1 MLEGYRRAHT
11 LFAPPSPFR
20 GSHMT
25 GSPRGSQK
33 ARDTL
38 AYLRDNIS
46 TGVWA
51 IGELIPKEP
60 ELMELIGVG
69 KSTVR
74 EAVRSLA
81 TFGMLQ
87 TVPGVGTFVR
97 ARTPVSTILTEFL
110 VDHDLEEVLVYRR
123 SLEIEAAQHA
133 AVNRSEE
140 QLVLLR
146 DAFARSH
153 GGAAPIDRCDQSS
166 TPGSFHLLI
175 VEASGSK
182 LLLDLYLGVISVLQ
196 KASAEGRVIL
206 GTTPETMHLD
216 HEAVLNAIEARD
228 VRNAAHSMAL
238 HVDRD
243 LGLRTDMLEFNPQT
257 ERATSLIDA
266 GYDPGQV
273 D

>member
-38 AYLRDNIS
+38 EYLRDNIS
-46 TGVWA
+46 TGTWA

>member
-1 MLEGYRRAHT
+1 M
-11 LFAPPSPFR
+11 S
-20 GSHMT
+20 GST
-25 GSPRGSQK
+25 RGSQK

-38 AYLRDNIS
+38 EYLRSHIAS
-46 TGVWA
+46 ESWA
-51 IGELIPKEP
+51 VGDLIPKEP
-60 ELMELIGVG
+60 ELMGLIGVG

-81 TFGMLQ
+81 AFGMLE

-110 VDHDLEEVLVYRR
+110 ADHDLEEVLVYRR

-133 AVNRSEE
+133 AIHRSDAQVE
-140 QLVLLR
+140 QLR
-146 DAFARSH
+146 
-153 GGAAPIDRCDQSS
+153 AALERAKAGTQPDLDRCDRSS

-182 LLLDLYLGVISVLQ
+182 LLLDLYLGVSSILET
-196 KASAEGRVIL
+196 ASHRGAVIL
-206 GTTPETMHLD
+206 GANEATMHLD
-216 HEAVLNAIEARD
+216 HEAVFNAIEARD
-228 VRNAAHSMAL
+228 VRDAAHSMAL

-243 LGLRTDMLEFNPQT
+243 LGLRTDMLDFNPQT

-266 GYDPGQV
+266 GYDPGQAETTAG
-273 D
+273 